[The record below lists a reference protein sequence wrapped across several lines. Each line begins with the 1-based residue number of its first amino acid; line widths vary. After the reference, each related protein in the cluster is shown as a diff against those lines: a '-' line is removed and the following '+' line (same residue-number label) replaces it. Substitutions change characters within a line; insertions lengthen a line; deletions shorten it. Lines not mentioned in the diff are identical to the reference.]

1 MLTRPAVDLFERRYF
16 EAEILQDR
24 KSRKLYA
31 PLLIAVAMCRE
42 CNYPIVSAV
51 KEYLLKGLFHPGFG
65 IEAQMRRA
73 GWRLRHR
80 DTNLCQQCAERGRG
94 FTCALCGMER
104 PQDQAAHTFGPPG
117 WLDRIC
123 RSCDETQPGLLLQR
137 KINELRAK
145 HERIEADDEEGEDEA
160 AESDMG

>member
-1 MLTRPAVDLFERRYF
+1 
-16 EAEILQDR
+16 
-24 KSRKLYA
+24 
-31 PLLIAVAMCRE
+31 
-42 CNYPIVSAV
+42 
-51 KEYLLKGLFHPGFG
+51 
-65 IEAQMRRA
+65 
-73 GWRLRHR
+73 
-80 DTNLCQQCAERGRG
+80 
-94 FTCALCGMER
+94 MER